1 MKNSKDT
8 YQMFVNSPIDPRISF
23 LPNGKV
29 PLDLPLPVF
38 GKNILDLPLPS
49 FGKDILDQPLPA
61 FSRTTIIS
69 SHVYEPLP
77 LPDITHDKMMTNFYQ
92 FSIQLHHL
100 IRGTS
105 NLVQEDLP
113 QFIVKPTECLAQEDP
128 SSDVSMDWCNF

>member
-1 MKNSKDT
+1 MENSKNT
-8 YQMFVNSPIDPRISF
+8 YQMFSPIDPRIS
-23 LPNGKV
+23 LLSNSRV

-38 GKNILDLPLPS
+38 GRNILDLPLPS
-49 FGKDILDQPLPA
+49 FAKDILDVPLPA
-61 FSRTTIIS
+61 FGICTIIS

-77 LPDITHDKMMTNFYQ
+77 FPKIKHDEMMTNFYQ
-92 FSIQLHHL
+92 FSTQLHHL

-113 QFIVKPTECLAQEDP
+113 QFIVKPTDCLAEEDP